1 MATGDLSA
9 GTAAYE
15 LARLRTERDELAR
28 RCAAAEAEVA
38 RLTRALAEP
47 QRASLS
53 LFDGPPE
60 PGPLGDGS
68 DQRVLSLVLG
78 AVAVV
83 TGMVA
88 VLTLVNGRI
97 ASPFGVLVLALTAA
111 LAWGASRTRVVP
123 VEVSVVRGMVY
134 VTRGD
139 DTHRFDLRKPTT
151 EVRVLGRPGEPGWAV
166 HFPRRH
172 AETVV
177 VDATM
182 VDADEF
188 TRQLREH
195 RPDL

>member
-15 LARLRTERDELAR
+15 LERLRTERDELAR

-38 RLTRALAEP
+38 RLTRALAAP
-47 QRASLS
+47 ASSLS

-60 PGPLGDGS
+60 PGPLGDGT

-83 TGMVA
+83 SGMVA
-88 VLTLVNGRI
+88 VLTLINGRI
-97 ASPFGVLVLALTAA
+97 ATPFGVLVLGLTAA

-151 EVRVLGRPGEPGWAV
+151 EVRMVGRPGEPGWAV

-172 AETVV
+172 AESVII
-177 VDATM
+177 DATM

-188 TRQLREH
+188 TRQVREH